1 MRRRRQQ
8 RNEPLVLSSFEVEK
22 EGGIFKEDRDVKPE
36 QQEENQDSEV
46 SQKLRIFQEGQESRR
61 LLLVWILPL
70 LISIFT

>member
-1 MRRRRQQ
+1 MS
-8 RNEPLVLSSFEVEK
+8 LFEVEK

-36 QQEENQDSEV
+36 RQEENQDSEV
-46 SQKLRIFQEGQESRR
+46 SQKLRVLQEGHESRR